1 MNNPFA
7 RSVGVPPSTTT
18 MQLGEGLPPCGCG
31 KASTYVSTVPESVGS
46 APRAPAAPA
55 APARAGTGWP
65 YATPANMSGLG
76 LVSEVDIQ
84 KTSDHYSHPASSAI
98 LLRNGKWRLLGIVDP
113 MSAQRS
119 SDHYSHVGTTT
130 LHINKDGS
138 ASLLGLTTPE
148 IVRSLNGGALGVI
161 PNDDELS
168 VYRGG
173 CYSPVQEGWVTGY
186 RPDGSRYQQGGFY
199 GADDGT
205 AAANQ
210 MAAQALVDEALS
222 IQRWQTIL
230 QAFSTLAIATIA
242 TIATI
247 SFLKK

>member
-18 MQLGEGLPPCGCG
+18 MQLGGSLPCCGCG
-31 KASTYVSTVPESVGS
+31 RAATYTTDTPDNVWSASRQQGGP
-46 APRAPAAPA
+46 APGLGAAF
-55 APARAGTGWP
+55 P
-65 YATPANMSGLG
+65 YGTPANMSGLG
-76 LVSEVDIQ
+76 VVSEVDVQ
-84 KTSDHYSHPASSAI
+84 KSSDHYSHPASSAI

-113 MSAQRS
+113 MSAQKS

-130 LHINKDGS
+130 LHFNKDGS

-242 TIATI
+242 TI